1 MVKNKKIFIVKLLL
15 VIMWLGVIFC
25 FSSANSTETSNQSFG
40 LSKLIVKFSLTA
52 SNYVHITNIELNDSN
67 ISEIASNIHPHIRK
81 IAHFLEFF
89 ILSIL
94 VLLAIKET
102 DLNYNYSF
110 TLLFC
115 FLIAILDET
124 HQLFVDGRA
133 GQIKD
138 VFIDSSGSLLY
149 IIINKIYNYFKK

>member
-67 ISEIASNIHPHIRK
+67 IREIASNIHPYLRK

>member
-67 ISEIASNIHPHIRK
+67 ISEIASNIHPYLRK